1 MADKVGSVGAQV
13 PQQLQLQF
21 DDAGKAGVPVDQQAV
36 KGPDPTQPTIMQHGA
51 EVAQVLFDTRDES
64 GSSEKAFAVLQK
76 DWGRFVEQCN
86 GGSPKPLPMD
96 EANNDLKDYVDY
108 MMKNGDKVKIGST
121 DSNMKE
127 IIATNL
133 PKAQQLSQGNGF
145 FFAMHLSH
153 LIVQDP
159 RIPNDYC
166 FLRQP
171 AEEFMN
177 SAVDFLQEQKAQ

>member
-1 MADKVGSVGAQV
+1 MADSIKSVGAQIT
-13 PQQLQLQF
+13 PQTAPVTAQ
-21 DDAGKAGVPVDQQAV
+21 KAE
-36 KGPDPTQPTIMQHGA
+36 GPDAAQPSVMQRGA

-64 GSSEKAFAVLQK
+64 GSSEKCFAVLQK

-86 GGSPKPLPMD
+86 GGTPQPLPPE
-96 EANNDLKDYVDY
+96 EANNDLKDYIDY

-121 DSNMKE
+121 NSDMKE
-127 IIATNL
+127 VIKTNI
-133 PKAQQLSQGNGF
+133 PKAQELSRGNGF

-153 LIVQDP
+153 LICQDQ

-177 SAVDFLQEQKAQ
+177 SAAAMMQEGQPQ